1 MAETGTYLHMHGTN
15 HYYPGLD
22 HQSAAVPLPPLAEV
36 AAALR
41 EITEILACELAVPTV
56 EPPHW
61 SEFEWCIA
69 RAVAAMQGVASLLRS
84 GSRWTGPAGWRRFLD
99 EQHDHVA
106 GRHKH
111 IVQLLD
117 RIDAQAR
124 RDEIAVVALKGTA
137 LHSIGIYEAGERPMA
152 DVDLLVHNVDV
163 NATARL
169 LEDCGF
175 ELTGTNS
182 RHRLFESRLRRD
194 SNVVNLGEHAE
205 NPLKIE
211 LHTSIRECLPI
222 RETDIT
228 RFLLPHPANAGL
240 NPYPSIAGLM
250 MHLLL
255 HAAGNMRTHALRL
268 IQLHDVARLAARF
281 GPCDWEE
288 LLTARPNDRGLWWAL
303 APLTLTA
310 RYHPGAIPPL
320 VIARL
325 NAECPWL
332 LGKLSRHRRL
342 ADVSWSDIR
351 VHAFPGI
358 EWSRTPQ
365 EAISFMFSRIWPS
378 REARSELVHFAA
390 HQPGACDV
398 PWYGISQGARILR
411 WVFSKPPRVQ
421 TLLTVRAALTKR

>member
-1 MAETGTYLHMHGTN
+1 MHGTD
-15 HYYPGLD
+15 HHFPGLD
-22 HQSAAVPLPPLAEV
+22 PLPLAKI

-41 EITEILACELAVPTV
+41 EITEILACELAVPTD

-69 RAVAAMQGVASLLRS
+69 KAVTAMQGVTALLRA
-84 GSRWTGPAGWRRFLD
+84 GSRWTGPASWHRFLD
-99 EQHDHVA
+99 EQYDHVVE
-106 GRHKH
+106 RHKQ
-111 IVQLLD
+111 ISQLLA

-124 RDEIAVVALKGTA
+124 REGIAIVALKGAA

-152 DVDLLVHNVDV
+152 DVDLLVHDADV
-163 NATARL
+163 NGMTRL
-169 LEDCGF
+169 LEDSDF
-175 ELTGTNS
+175 ELTFTNR
-182 RHRLFESRLRRD
+182 RHQLFEPRLRRVYNAV
-194 SNVVNLGEHAE
+194 SLGEHMDR
-205 NPLKIE
+205 PLKIE

-222 RETDIT
+222 YETDIT
-228 RFLLPHPANAGL
+228 KFLLPHAPHGGL
-240 NPYPSIAGLM
+240 NAYPSIASLM

-268 IQLHDVARLAARF
+268 IQLHDVARLAGRF

-288 LLTARPNDRGLWWAL
+288 LLTSRPSDRGLWWAL

-310 RYHPGAIPPL
+310 RYYPAVIPPF

-325 NAECPWL
+325 VVECPWL

-358 EWSRTPQ
+358 EWSRTPK
-365 EAISFMFSRIWPS
+365 EAISFMISRIWPN
-378 REARSELVHFAA
+378 REARLELRRFAS
-390 HQPGACDV
+390 HQPGASDV

-421 TLLTVRAALTKR
+421 TLLAVRAALTKR